1 MQADSAVVTVEA
13 VVDSVDAV
21 VHVEEEETEAVVEAV
36 AALVEEPVE
45 VLAVR
50 RVVQRSSSYVGLF

>member
-1 MQADSAVVTVEA
+1 MVTVEA